1 MKKYLVEDKPNCT
14 KLYRVTKIE
23 EFIELVTWMSL
34 DDRIVFR
41 GQRSQ
46 SPLIP
51 SVGRDKDS
59 KLWFSSEREVFEEFK
74 REALPYLGH
83 TPDNDWQ
90 WLAVAQH
97 NRLPTR
103 LLDWTRNPLAALWF
117 AICKPAKNASPGIVW
132 SFIYNVEK
140 IISNTVNQPS
150 PFLIE
155 ETFLYCPEHVFP
167 YIQAQSG
174 IFTIH
179 HRDKLRNEF
188 VPFEKTRDADL
199 LLRRIEIPAESFST
213 LRHKLFRLGINASS
227 LFPGLYGL
235 VERIK
240 YQNELGKDEL
250 KYKKTLNKA
259 NSRAQRSPNHWEP
272 P

>member
-1 MKKYLVEDKPNCT
+1 MKKYLIEDKRDCS
-14 KLYRVTKIE
+14 KLYRVTTIE
-23 EFIELVTWMSL
+23 AFIELATWMSS
-34 DDRIVFR
+34 DGRILFR

-46 SPLIP
+46 LPLIP

-59 KLWFSSEREVFEEFK
+59 KLWLSSEREVFDEFK

-83 TPDNDWQ
+83 TPNNDWQ

-117 AICKPAKNASPGIVW
+117 AVCKPAIDALPGIVW
-132 SFIYNVEK
+132 SFSYGVERV
-140 IISNTVNQPS
+140 ISNTLNQPS
-150 PFLIE
+150 PFSIE

-174 IFTIH
+174 VFTIH
-179 HRDKLRNEF
+179 HRDKNSNEF
-188 VPFEKTRDADL
+188 VSLENTKDADL
-199 LLRRIEIPAESFST
+199 LLRKIEIPSESFST
-213 LRHKLFRLGINASS
+213 LRYKLFRLGINASS
-227 LFPGLYGL
+227 LFPGLHGL

-250 KYKKTLNKA
+250 EYKKPLNKA
-259 NSRAQRSPNHWEP
+259 NSSDAKKPRG
-272 P
+272 